1 MALMLQ
7 RNFSQ
12 IVLIGAVVA
21 AASFLYFRFP
31 PDRYA
36 YPGCPLRE
44 ATGLLCPG
52 CGGQRSFSALLHGH
66 LAEAFRYNAL
76 FVALL
81 PVALVY
87 CAWRILSPK
96 RLSLRNQTRI
106 ALSVC
111 AVVVL
116 FGILRN
122 VPALH
127 LAP

>member
-1 MALMLQ
+1 MRQRRYVFYLM
-7 RNFSQ
+7 
-12 IVLIGAVVA
+12 IGAALVA
-21 AASFLYFRFP
+21 ASVIYYRFP
-31 PDRYA
+31 ADRYA
-36 YPGCPLRE
+36 YPGCWFRTL
-44 ATGLLCPG
+44 TGLYCPA
-52 CGGQRSFSALLHGH
+52 CGGQRSFSALLHGQ
-66 LAEAFRYNAL
+66 LAEAFHYNAL

-122 VPALH
+122 VPALD

>member
-1 MALMLQ
+1 MRQRRNVWYLM
-7 RNFSQ
+7 
-12 IVLIGAVVA
+12 IGAALVA
-21 AASFLYFRFP
+21 ASVIYYRFP
-31 PDRYA
+31 ADRYA
-36 YPGCPLRE
+36 YPGCWFRAL
-44 ATGLLCPG
+44 TGLYCPA

-66 LAEAFRYNAL
+66 LNKAFRYNAL

-81 PVALVY
+81 PVALMY
-87 CAWRILSPK
+87 CAWRFLSPK
-96 RLSLRNQTRI
+96 RLSLSSQTRI

-111 AVVVL
+111 AVVLL